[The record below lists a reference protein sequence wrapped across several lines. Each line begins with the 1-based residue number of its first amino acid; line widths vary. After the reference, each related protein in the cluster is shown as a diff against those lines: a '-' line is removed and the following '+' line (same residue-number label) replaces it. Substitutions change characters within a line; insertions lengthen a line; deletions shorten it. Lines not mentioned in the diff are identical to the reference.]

1 MSGWTYTVSNSVR
14 TIDPVGHA
22 SRQPARSQCL
32 QTSDENSHETCPPEL
47 PPTPNAV
54 VISTN
59 FTCRHVEWPR
69 CSVLSYEWPDQSN
82 PSAGTWF
89 HSLHAT
95 SHALQPMQSVESVRN
110 AVVAMHQPLEVRERL
125 GPAGTPA
132 RRDVAGE
139 PFRFHDPRVRLLRHG
154 DEIVRRVA
162 GHQPARAPVV
172 GKADLM
178 DDAAVHA
185 QRRHAG
191 GDQRARLDHAARRG
205 DRQPAAVGRAD

>member
-47 PPTPNAV
+47 PPTPKAV

-69 CSVLSYEWPDQSN
+69 CSVLSYEWPLQSN

-110 AVVAMHQPLEVRERL
+110 AVVAMHQSFEIREGR
-125 GPAGTPA
+125 GSAWTPA
-132 RRDVAGE
+132 RRDVTDKAL
-139 PFRFHDPRVRLLRHG
+139 RLHDADVGLLGHR
-154 DEIVRRVA
+154 DQIVGGVA
-162 GHQPARAPVV
+162 GHETAAAPVIRQP
-172 GKADLM
+172 DLM
-178 DDAAVHA
+178 DDA
-185 QRRHAG
+185 
-191 GDQRARLDHAARRG
+191 
-205 DRQPAAVGRAD
+205 

>member
-32 QTSDENSHETCPPEL
+32 QTSEENSHETCSPEL

-59 FTCRHVEWPR
+59 FTWRHVEWPR
-69 CSVLSYEWPDQSN
+69 CSVLSYECPDQSN

-110 AVVAMHQPLEVRERL
+110 AVVAMHQPLEIRERF
-125 GPAGTPA
+125 GPAGAAA
-132 RRDVAGE
+132 RRHVADE
-139 PFRFHDPRVRLLRHG
+139 PFRFHDPDVRFFG
-154 DEIVRRVA
+154 DRDQIVRGVA
-162 GHQPARAPVV
+162 GHQ
-172 GKADLM
+172 
-178 DDAAVHA
+178 
-185 QRRHAG
+185 
-191 GDQRARLDHAARRG
+191 
-205 DRQPAAVGRAD
+205 